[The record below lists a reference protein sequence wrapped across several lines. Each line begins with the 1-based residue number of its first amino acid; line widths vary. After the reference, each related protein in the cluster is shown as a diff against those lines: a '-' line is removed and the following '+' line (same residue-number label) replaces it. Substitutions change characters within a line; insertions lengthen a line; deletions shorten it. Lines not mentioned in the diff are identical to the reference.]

1 MCTSA
6 HLSTRAA
13 ANSRVFGRVVSGMEH
28 IRSIGSLPTDG
39 RDRPHSPVIVS
50 HAGELELR
58 RPAAPSA
65 SRSQS
70 RSVSPRK
77 RRSKYSDDSD
87 SEEEERR
94 RRRRARKER
103 EREEREERRRERRER
118 RERRDGS
125 EKQERKERRR
135 RSVSETISELDA
147 RLEAEEKARLEAE
160 RTAKEAEAKA
170 RRERELQAVRESG
183 GIVYK
188 GESWFLV
195 DMGDD
200 GVGGPLDL
208 VGEEGGG
215 GAMKPSGPRSA
226 APAMGTAVQPL
237 TSGIALG
244 SLYTPRSCAS

>member
-1 MCTSA
+1 MCTLA
-6 HLSTRAA
+6 YLSIGAA
-13 ANSRVFGRVVSGMEH
+13 ANSRVFGRVVSGIEH

-58 RPAAPSA
+58 RPAPAAPY
-65 SRSQS
+65 RSQS

-118 RERRDGS
+118 RDGS

-135 RSVSETISELDA
+135 RSISETISELDA
-147 RLEAEEKARLEAE
+147 RLEAEEKARRAAE
-160 RTAKEAEAKA
+160 RTTKEAEAKA

-188 GESWFLV
+188 GELLPPDS
-195 DMGDD
+195 
-200 GVGGPLDL
+200 
-208 VGEEGGG
+208 
-215 GAMKPSGPRSA
+215 S
-226 APAMGTAVQPL
+226 
-237 TSGIALG
+237 
-244 SLYTPRSCAS
+244 